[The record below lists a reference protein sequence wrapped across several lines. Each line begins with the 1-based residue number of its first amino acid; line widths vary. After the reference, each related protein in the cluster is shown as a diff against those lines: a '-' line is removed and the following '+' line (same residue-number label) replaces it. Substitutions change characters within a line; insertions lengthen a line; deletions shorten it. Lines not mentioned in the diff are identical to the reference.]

1 MNKIL
6 LFFSL
11 SILVSCQLG
20 TVSTE
25 EFINSWTGKNIND
38 FIFEVGSP
46 SDKTVLSDGRQIF
59 VYDHQRFVEGISYYC
74 SGNIFVSKND
84 EILKIEFDGNI
95 GGCNRLKNQ
104 MKNR

>member
-1 MNKIL
+1 MRYITL
-6 LFFSL
+6 IGFLFVL
-11 SILVSCQLG
+11 AGCQLV
-20 TVSTE
+20 TVSSE
-25 EFINSWTGKNIND
+25 EFTNSWTGKNIND

-46 SDKTVLSDGRQIF
+46 SNKTVLSDGRQIF
-59 VYDHQRFVEGISYYC
+59 VYNHQRFVDGISYYC